1 MSQSVF
7 TDFDRKCM
15 HRALQLARAGL
26 GHTSPNPMVG
36 AVIAAP
42 DGRIIGE
49 GWHRHFGGPHAE
61 VNAVRS
67 VREADLAL
75 LPQSTIYVTLEPCSH
90 YGKTPPCAKM
100 LCECRFRR
108 VVIAAGDPNPK
119 VSGRGVRMLRDA
131 GITVDEGLM
140 EKEDRELNRAFMTS
154 QILRR
159 PFVTLKW
166 AQSADGFMDARRSY
180 GEGAYRFSIPL
191 TSQLVHWRRALHDA
205 IAVGART
212 VLADRPRLDVRLIE
226 GQSPRPVVFDRHC
239 LISPACLS
247 QMRSDAIVID
257 SDEPLADVMHRLYAD
272 FGISSLLV
280 EGGAGLLRSFLA
292 AGLWDEAWVEV
303 SHICLGHEGAVMAPA
318 IAQLPEKTVIISHNS
333 VNFYSHYGLCGVKNI

>member
-15 HRALQLARAGL
+15 RRALQLARAGL

-140 EKEDRELNRAFMTS
+140 EADAMELNRRFMTS

-159 PFVTLKW
+159 PFITLKW

-257 SDEPLADVMHRLYAD
+257 SDEPVADVMHRLYAD

>member
-15 HRALQLARAGL
+15 RRALQLARAGL

-140 EKEDRELNRAFMTS
+140 EADAMELNRRFMTS

-159 PFVTLKW
+159 PFITLKW

-205 IAVGART
+205 IAVGAGT

-257 SDEPLADVMHRLYAD
+257 SEEPLADVMHRLYAD

>member
-100 LCECRFRR
+100 LFECRFRR

-140 EKEDRELNRAFMTS
+140 EKEARELNRAFMTS

-257 SDEPLADVMHRLYAD
+257 SDEPVADVMHRLYAD

>member
-7 TDFDRKCM
+7 SDFDRKCM
-15 HRALQLARAGL
+15 RRALQLARAGL

-140 EKEDRELNRAFMTS
+140 EKEARELNRAFMTS

>member
-15 HRALQLARAGL
+15 RRALQLARAGL

-140 EKEDRELNRAFMTS
+140 EKEARELNRAFMTS

>member
-1 MSQSVF
+1 
-7 TDFDRKCM
+7 
-15 HRALQLARAGL
+15 
-26 GHTSPNPMVG
+26 
-36 AVIAAP
+36 
-42 DGRIIGE
+42 
-49 GWHRHFGGPHAE
+49 
-61 VNAVRS
+61 
-67 VREADLAL
+67 
-75 LPQSTIYVTLEPCSH
+75 
-90 YGKTPPCAKM
+90 
-100 LCECRFRR
+100 
-108 VVIAAGDPNPK
+108 
-119 VSGRGVRMLRDA
+119 MLRDA

-140 EKEDRELNRAFMTS
+140 EKEARELNRAFMTS

-257 SDEPLADVMHRLYAD
+257 SDEPLAYVMHRLYAD

>member
-140 EKEDRELNRAFMTS
+140 EADAMELNRRFMTS

-159 PFVTLKW
+159 PFITLKW

-257 SDEPLADVMHRLYAD
+257 SDEPVADVMHRLYAD

>member
-15 HRALQLARAGL
+15 RRALQLARAGL

-140 EKEDRELNRAFMTS
+140 EKEARELNRAFMTS

-166 AQSADGFMDARRSY
+166 AQSADGFVDARLSY

-257 SDEPLADVMHRLYAD
+257 SDEPVADVMHRLYAD

>member
-140 EKEDRELNRAFMTS
+140 EADAMELNRRFMTS

-226 GQSPRPVVFDRHC
+226 GLSPRPVVFDRHC

-257 SDEPLADVMHRLYAD
+257 SDEPVADVMHRLYAD

>member
-15 HRALQLARAGL
+15 RRALQLARAGL

-119 VSGRGVRMLRDA
+119 VSGRGARMLRDA

-140 EKEDRELNRAFMTS
+140 EADAMELNRRFMTS

-159 PFVTLKW
+159 PFITLKW

-257 SDEPLADVMHRLYAD
+257 SDEPVADVMHRLYAD

>member
-7 TDFDRKCM
+7 TDFDRICM
-15 HRALQLARAGL
+15 RRALQLARAGL

-67 VREADLAL
+67 VRESDLSL

-90 YGKTPPCAKM
+90 YGKTPPCAKL

-108 VVIAAGDPNPK
+108 VVIASGDPNPK

-131 GITVDEGLM
+131 GIVVDEGLM
-140 EKEDRELNRAFMTS
+140 ETEACELNRAFMTS

-159 PFVTLKW
+159 PFITLKW
-166 AQSADGFMDARRSY
+166 AQSRDGFMDAQR
-180 GEGAYRFSIPL
+180 GENEAAFRFSSAQ
-191 TSQLVHWRRALHDA
+191 TSQLVHWRRSVHDA
-205 IAVGART
+205 IAVGAGT
-212 VLADRPRLDVRLIE
+212 VLADRPRLDVRLVD
-226 GQSPRPVVFDRHC
+226 GRSPRPVVFDRHR
-239 LISPACLS
+239 LLAPSDMS
-247 QMRSDAIVID
+247 QMRADAIIVD
-257 SDEPLADVMHRLYAD
+257 SGEPLDSILERLYAD

-280 EGGAGLLRSFLA
+280 EGGARLLSSFLA

-303 SHICLGHEGAVMAPA
+303 SDICLGTTGAVMAPS
-318 IAQLPEKTVIISHNS
+318 IARVPEKTIIMCHNS

>member
-15 HRALQLARAGL
+15 CRALQLARAGL

-42 DGRIIGE
+42 GGRIIGE
-49 GWHRHFGGPHAE
+49 GWHRHFGAPHAE

-140 EKEDRELNRAFMTS
+140 EKEARELNRAFMTS

-205 IAVGART
+205 IAVGAGT

-280 EGGAGLLRSFLA
+280 EGGPRLLRSFLA
-292 AGLWDEAWVEV
+292 SGLWDEAWVEV

-318 IAQLPEKTVIISHNS
+318 IARVPEKTVVMCHNS

>member
-15 HRALQLARAGL
+15 RRALQLARAGL

-140 EKEDRELNRAFMTS
+140 EKEARELNRAFMTS

-257 SDEPLADVMHRLYAD
+257 SDEPVADVMHRLYAD

>member
-15 HRALQLARAGL
+15 RRALQLARAGL

-140 EKEDRELNRAFMTS
+140 EKEARELNRAFMPS
-154 QILRR
+154 QILRG
-159 PFVTLKW
+159 PFVNLKW

-257 SDEPLADVMHRLYAD
+257 SDEPLAYVMHRLYAD

>member
-15 HRALQLARAGL
+15 RRALQLARAGL

-140 EKEDRELNRAFMTS
+140 EKEASELNRAFMTS

-257 SDEPLADVMHRLYAD
+257 SDEPLAYVMHRLYAD

>member
-15 HRALQLARAGL
+15 RRALQLARAGL

-140 EKEDRELNRAFMTS
+140 EKEARELNRAFMTS

-239 LISPACLS
+239 LLSPACLS